1 MYAIFKNKT
10 LRYGVG
16 TFFPNTT
23 KNVFKTRSNQPR
35 SGDGLE
41 YVSRNKCK
49 KIAYT
54 EHLYSTKQD

>member
-41 YVSRNKCK
+41 
-49 KIAYT
+49 
-54 EHLYSTKQD
+54 